1 MKLGE
6 LLEALGANGANPDVN
21 VTIIDNNDMPL
32 ITYNAAGYGS
42 IESDLSA
49 KKVKKIVIN
58 SYTAITI
65 FIDDDDVPDPEPDPE
80 PTPEP
85 TPDNP

>member
-21 VTIIDNNDMPL
+21 ITIIDNNDVPL
-32 ITYNAAGYGS
+32 ITYRASGYGS

-49 KKVKKIVIN
+49 KKVKKILIN
-58 SYTAITI
+58 TMTAVTVY
-65 FIDDDDVPDPEPDPE
+65 IDDDDVPEPDPD
-80 PTPEP
+80 PVD
-85 TPDNP
+85 PDNP

>member
-21 VTIIDNNDMPL
+21 VTIIDNNDVKL

-58 SYTAITI
+58 TMTAVTVY
-65 FIDDDDVPDPEPDPE
+65 IDNDDVPDPEPDPE

-85 TPDNP
+85 DPENP